1 MRLWEMMKIMSD
13 NYYYYKDQVRELQN
27 GMDITRKSTLGSV
40 LNKLIWLKEN
50 GGTIDHAIEYVM
62 LEMRK

>member
-1 MRLWEMMKIMSD
+1 MPDDMSGFHYYREQAREMENANAFI
-13 NYYYYKDQVRELQN
+13 
-27 GMDITRKSTLGSV
+27 RKSTLGTV
-40 LNKLIWLKEN
+40 LHKLEWLKEN